1 MVDKKSL
8 EKFRNME
15 VFCFQT
21 FSHGTNRE
29 WGTMFFNKEI
39 LQRHDA
45 NHAEITNPIHIH
57 EIVPEIEEFYRSKHI
72 PIRINYYDPSN
83 DSSLKNTL
91 RENNFT
97 CIENNNSVIF
107 MKLEKKIEF
116 DEILSAPDRY
126 RVSFCPAIITESQI
140 VKDVESVIHSDWG
153 YQNIVS
159 NNNYYYFILYDA
171 GVPVSVLSF
180 FLYEPYLLARL
191 DDVVTIPE
199 YRNKGYSTFLLK
211 FACNWVQNN
220 DFTPYLFVHSNNVY
234 AKKTYERVGFT
245 EIFSCKDVYWIKE
258 S

>member
-1 MVDKKSL
+1 MVNKIVL
-8 EKFRNME
+8 EQFRNME

-21 FSHGTNRE
+21 FSEGVNRE

-45 NHAEITNPIHIH
+45 NHAEITNPMNLN
-57 EIVPEIEEFYRSKHI
+57 EIIPEIEEFYRSKHI

-83 DSSLKNTL
+83 DTFFKNNL

-97 CIENNNSVIF
+97 CLDNNNSVIF
-107 MKLEKKIEF
+107 MKLENKIEF
-116 DEILSAPDRY
+116 DEILSAPDNY

-140 VKDVESVIHSDWG
+140 VKDIESVIHSDWE

-159 NNNYYYFILYDA
+159 NNNYYYFILYDLSI
-171 GVPVSVLSF
+171 PVSVLSF

-199 YRNKGYSTFLLK
+199 YRNKGYLTFLLK

-234 AKKTYERVGFT
+234 AKKAYDRVGFK
-245 EIFSCKDVYWIKE
+245 EIFSCKEVCWVKD
-258 S
+258 